1 LTHSSCIYCFLIIV
15 PPKSNEFSMVITQNQ
30 QEQYET
36 QFTEESSDTVSVNGE
51 CLYLINILKYC
62 LNNYL

>member
-1 LTHSSCIYCFLIIV
+1 
-15 PPKSNEFSMVITQNQ
+15 MVITQNQ

>member
-1 LTHSSCIYCFLIIV
+1 M

-36 QFTEESSDTVSVNGE
+36 QFTEEPSDTVSVNGE
-51 CLYLINILKYC
+51 CLMFIFN
-62 LNNYL
+62 